1 MLIIVEGFIR
11 WPQTPTWKIDQSR
24 YVTGTLHKFS
34 EILHHPDQSE
44 LSKTGDW
51 DDGIHSKFNYFF
63 FCYFRMDVLV
73 RLITSVVDN
82 VSLVEAE
89 KERNLERASQADIK

>member
-1 MLIIVEGFIR
+1 
-11 WPQTPTWKIDQSR
+11 
-24 YVTGTLHKFS
+24 
-34 EILHHPDQSE
+34 
-44 LSKTGDW
+44 
-51 DDGIHSKFNYFF
+51 
-63 FCYFRMDVLV
+63 MDVLV